1 MESFS
6 VVDSMP
12 MITVES
18 DDTTPPTGHIV
29 VKGLANGDPSDGLVG
44 KSEDAG
50 DTMDTEGMARIISEG
65 GHIITNG
72 TDEGH
77 STTQIIATTDTT
89 QIFTSESGHMMASD
103 TGQLIGAEHNIFSD
117 SGSDIITAG
126 SGHIIMDTDG
136 GGSILHSSGQVI
148 TENGKAHI
156 VSADGD
162 VIAVDS
168 SLLDGSHSL
177 RTHVSQ
183 VRRRTQILR
192 IS

>member
-1 MESFS
+1 M
-6 VVDSMP
+6 VDSMP

-18 DDTTPPTGHIV
+18 DDTTQPTGHIV
-29 VKGLANGDPSDGLVG
+29 VKGLANGDPPDGLAG

-50 DTMDTEGMARIISEG
+50 DTMDTDGMARIISEG

-72 TDEGH
+72 TDENH
-77 STTQIIATTDTT
+77 SATQIITADAT

-103 TGQLIGAEHNIFSD
+103 TGQLIGAEHHIFGD
-117 SGSDIITAG
+117 SGSDIITTG
-126 SGHIIMDTDG
+126 SGHIIMDSDG

-148 TENGKAHI
+148 TEGGKAHI

-168 SLLDGSHSL
+168 ILDGSHSL

-183 VRRRTQILR
+183 VGGRR
-192 IS
+192 